1 MRFMI
6 LRVKN
11 YKKQEPSRNA
21 QKIFVICEGNAT
33 EPNYFGFFAGL
44 SSNLSV
50 IPIPS
55 EDGKSD
61 PVKLKEW
68 AEAHLLGKN
77 TSPDYREHDLVWF
90 VVDTDE
96 WQAQG
101 KIAEL
106 KDFCAV
112 LNSQERSRYSNLPV
126 YDMWNVAQSNPQ
138 FEIWHYY
145 HIYDE
150 KPDSTEVSQFAS
162 FKEFV
167 NSKIQG
173 GFDFNVHPVYVED
186 AIRNASAHFSRDKDG
201 YPSAYSTEVYLVCQQ
216 ILPFVKKIVDVM
228 KQKTSL

>member
-1 MRFMI
+1 MI
-6 LRVKN
+6 QRIRN
-11 YKKQEPSRNA
+11 YQKKEPSRNA
-21 QKIFVICEGNAT
+21 QKIFIVCEGNAT

-61 PVKLKEW
+61 PLKLKEW
-68 AEAHLLGKN
+68 VQSHLLGKN
-77 TSPDYREHDLVWF
+77 NAPDYKEHDLVWF

-96 WQAQG
+96 WQKQG
-101 KIAEL
+101 KIAAL
-106 KDFCAV
+106 KDFCSA
-112 LNSQERSRYSNLPV
+112 LNAQEKSSEAASSS

-145 HIYDE
+145 HIYSE
-150 KPDSTEVSQFAS
+150 LPDSAEVAQFAS

-173 GFDFNVHPVYVED
+173 GFDFHVHPVYVED
-186 AIRNASAHFSRDKDG
+186 AIKNALSSFTRDSDG
-201 YPSAYSTEVYLVCQQ
+201 YPSEYSTEVYKVCQQ
-216 ILPFVKKIVDVM
+216 IVPFVKNIVDVM
-228 KQKTSL
+228 KKKAGI